1 MGALIGMVA
10 LINKNTF
17 EGSAYWKEGAKSLLY
32 IHASGNLIPTSPLMI
47 SYG

>member
-17 EGSAYWKEGAKSLLY
+17 EGGAYRKEGAKSLRYMPLEIQFQRLY
-32 IHASGNLIPTSPLMI
+32 
-47 SYG
+47 

>member
-1 MGALIGMVA
+1 MVALIGMVA

-32 IHASGNLIPTSPLMI
+32 IHASGNSIPTSPLMI